1 MADTTTSPGT
11 TGTGYGTTTQGLAPW
26 SAPFVTDTLT
36 LGMAAGTEKL
46 ANTIPPEG
54 MPLTAGPSDIQNK
67 VFSGIGGL
75 NFPSNL
81 GQSFTN
87 TGAPTIPQVTGT
99 GLNTGYRPG
108 SGGIQYFTDVT
119 NPTDLSGRT
128 QTGAGS
134 TLLQSGQ
141 LGSSP
146 IDTSG
151 GITGLSGTPSTT
163 STGTGN
169 AMSMVSQY
177 MNPYLQNVL
186 NPQLQELRNNA
197 QAKMNAELGK
207 LTSQGAYG
215 GGRQAVMQNAGNRD
229 LLQELNKIVGTGYAS
244 AYEKARDQFNTEQ
257 KQGLDLGKFM
267 ADQGKE
273 QRSIESEGVA
283 ADLKEFER
291 QRDYYKNNAKFL
303 RDLIG
308 PGTLPI
314 QETTTAP
321 QQLSGIASF
330 VGALGG
336 YDNLKKLL
344 ESMTTGSG
352 TKGAWTMDDLLSKFG
367 LDV

>member
-1 MADTTTSPGT
+1 MAETTNSPGT

-26 SAPFVTDTLT
+26 SAPFVTDTLS
-36 LGMAAGTEKL
+36 LGMAAGTEPL
-46 ANTIPPEG
+46 ENTMYG
-54 MPLTAGPSDIQNK
+54 GPLTAGPSAIQNQI
-67 VFSGIGGL
+67 FSGIGGL

-87 TGAPTIPQVTGT
+87 TGAPTAPQVTGT
-99 GLNTGYRPG
+99 GLN
-108 SGGIQYFTDVT
+108 S
-119 NPTDLSGRT
+119 
-128 QTGAGS
+128 
-134 TLLQSGQ
+134 LQSGQ

-186 NPQLQELRNNA
+186 NPQLQQLRNDAQSNFNA
-197 QAKMNAELGK
+197 QLGK

-215 GGRQAVMQNAGNRD
+215 GGRQAVMQGSANRD
-229 LLQELNKIVGTGYAS
+229 LLGDLNKTVGAGYAS
-244 AYEKARDQFNTEQ
+244 AYDKARDQFNTEQ
-257 KQGLDLGKFM
+257 NQGLALGKFM

-273 QRSIESEGVA
+273 QRGIEQEGVT

-314 QETTTAP
+314 QETTNAP
-321 QQLSGIASF
+321 QQLSTIASL
-330 VGALGG
+330 VGALGSV
-336 YDNLKKLL
+336 DELTKLL
-344 ESMTTGSG
+344 GKITKDGGGAYTLDDLMTTLG
-352 TKGAWTMDDLLSKFG
+352 FNP
-367 LDV
+367 

>member
-1 MADTTTSPGT
+1 MAETTNSPGT

-26 SAPFVTDTLT
+26 AAPFVTDTLA
-36 LGMAAGTEKL
+36 LGSTAATEPIE
-46 ANTIPPEG
+46 NTIYG
-54 MPLTAGPSDIQNK
+54 GPLTAGPSAIQNQ

-99 GLNTGYRPG
+99 GLNTGYIPG
-108 SGGIQYFTDVT
+108 SGNQNYFTGVT
-119 NPTDLSGRT
+119 DPKNLSDRT

-186 NPQLQELRNNA
+186 NPQLQQLRNDAQSNFNA
-197 QAKMNAELGK
+197 QLGK

-215 GGRQAVMQNAGNRD
+215 GGRQAVMQGSANRD
-229 LLQELNKIVGTGYAS
+229 LLGDLNKTVGAGYAS
-244 AYEKARDQFNTEQ
+244 AYDKARDQFNTEQ
-257 KQGLDLGKFM
+257 KQALDLGNFM
-267 ADQGKE
+267 ATQGKE

-314 QETTTAP
+314 QETTNAP
-321 QQLSGIASF
+321 QQLSTIASL
-330 VGALGG
+330 VGALGSV
-336 YDNLKKLL
+336 DELTKLL
-344 ESMTTGSG
+344 GKITKDGGGAYTLDDLMTTLG
-352 TKGAWTMDDLLSKFG
+352 FNP
-367 LDV
+367 